1 MYTIPTAN
9 TDTHDIEARY
19 EMHDGLD
26 AFEINTKG
34 YTLEEITA
42 DMIEFFSDMY
52 EAATKFELVNVI
64 NQYDGDNGARI
75 EIKGDFYNEDE
86 PNQLDA
92 VTVII
97 EASEK

>member
-1 MYTIPTAN
+1 MFTIPTAN
-9 TDTHDIEARY
+9 NDTHNIEARY

-34 YTLEEITA
+34 HTLEEMTEN
-42 DMIEFFSDMY
+42 MIEFFNDMG
-52 EAATKFELVNVI
+52 ETATKFELVNVI

-75 EIKGDFYNEDE
+75 EIKGDFYSEDD